1 MMKAAASTDPH
12 PSNPRRTMR
21 NLLRPLLLLASILA
35 AAPLAAQDSTVVVI
49 VRHAEKAV
57 VEPTNNDPPLSE
69 AGTARAHALHHALDG
84 MRFHAVIATERQRT
98 QATARPIAEAQGL
111 TPEIVSLRHG
121 AAHVDSVA
129 AAVRRHAG
137 HTVLVVGHSN
147 TVTRIVHALGG
158 PRMADLCEPQ
168 FSNLYVVVL
177 RPGAEPRYEHR
188 TYGTPDPAGSD
199 VCPAH

>member
-1 MMKAAASTDPH
+1 M
-12 PSNPRRTMR
+12 RT
-21 NLLRPLLLLASILA
+21 LLRPLLLVALLAA

-57 VEPTNNDPPLSE
+57 VPPENNDPPLSE
-69 AGTARAHALHHALDG
+69 AGTARAAALREALHG
-84 MRFHAVIATERQRT
+84 MRFHAMIATERQRT
-98 QATARPIAEAQGL
+98 QATGRLVAEANGL

-121 AAHVDSVA
+121 PAHVDSVA

-158 PRMADLCEPQ
+158 PRLPDLCEPQ
-168 FSNLYVVVL
+168 FSNLYVLVL
-177 RPGAEPRYEHR
+177 KDGAEPRFEHR
-188 TYGTPDPAGSD
+188 TYGAPDPAGAD
-199 VCPAH
+199 VCPPHP